1 MKSQKMKREHIQHS
15 SIVIPE
21 PYVEC
26 PFTSNANDI
35 KGHLSW
41 SNAVNLTYSSDGAA
55 FNGSSSYLRNR
66 NQLKLEKIKTFSYLV
81 KFNTIP
87 IDGNSNTWHTAHY
100 ILCNNNSNYRY
111 YSYLQHYSGEDVE
124 LTNCMTDG
132 NGFSTAVNVLTTTFG
147 STVVGQWYRMTFR
160 RNSNTTDVWIDLLHK
175 TINRAVTND
184 NYYADIFFGK
194 MENQNKRYLDGNI
207 KDLRI
212 WDVELTDEQITAL

>member
-1 MKSQKMKREHIQHS
+1 MSRREHIQQS

-26 PFTSNANDI
+26 PFTSSAADI

-41 SNAVNLTYSSDGAA
+41 TNAVNLSYSSNGAS
-55 FNGSSSYLRNR
+55 FNGSSSYLRCK
-66 NQLKLEKIKTFSYLV
+66 NQLKLEKIKTVSYLV
-81 KFNTIP
+81 KFNSIP
-87 IDGNSNTWHTAHY
+87 IDGNSNTWNTAHY
-100 ILCNNNSNYRY
+100 ILCNNNTNYRY
-111 YSYLQHYSGEDVE
+111 YSYLQHYSGENVE

-132 NGFSTAVNVLTTTFG
+132 NGFSPEVNVLTTPFG
-147 STVVGQWYRMTFR
+147 STVVGQLYRMTFR
-160 RNSNTTDVWIDLLHK
+160 RNSNTTDVWIDELHK

-212 WDVELTDEQITAL
+212 WDVMLTDEQIAAL